1 MPLEYIIALEQ
12 AVTSGDYLWVAVI
25 CCCALFVVAK
35 ATDWELLSR
44 PRYRLKSVIFFLLA
58 TATLVLYTGGL
69 LTWLASGLVL
79 LLLVSLA
86 AVFIH
91 SSRGNILW
99 PCSSILSNA
108 SDFIRANEPK
118 RAEQILNRYTRYFL
132 DSVEK
137 YSYYLMQAAIAS
149 SKNDERRSIEL
160 LDRIDVG
167 TLNSDEKTHLEV
179 LRARYFTRLGDHKKA
194 LQIIER
200 ISDPSD
206 KYSLQISLI
215 KALSAECEGDLTKS
229 SEILFDAMESV
240 SDRPKDADYF
250 AILNNYGRIQK
261 IKRNETESLIHYRKA
276 LKLAKD
282 LREKHLLHVAYQNV
296 IPSFVSSNRPDE
308 ARKLIS
314 NYRSIVDFANPDD
327 MVEYYNFLIELYR
340 EANNRDKLFETI
352 DEARERVYPLVSWKE
367 QIVCDISQLRMRWNG
382 GVLSPAFLYQ
392 IEDQYSE
399 YAELS
404 VVERFRCYME
414 LHHVLQRLKEGGH
427 LILSQE
433 ALFDQNRDNIRRL
446 VPALEDHLDTTPEY
460 CVFEKCQVIWDIT
473 RGKKC
478 GTDDYDKEGVL
489 RMLEEIKEIHLTHGN
504 YIEAFNAGL
513 DVCDE
518 ALGQRQYEKM
528 WEFTQLA
535 MTEVQK
541 IRGHPAEASALIRI
555 ACYAYNA
562 GRHDL
567 AREHLDQFERTGVRI
582 SHSADWIQGYY
593 IGLKQ
598 ELGSSG

>member
-1 MPLEYIIALEQ
+1 MLEYIIELEQ
-12 AVTSGDYLWVAVI
+12 AIVSGNYFRIVVI
-25 CCCALFVVAK
+25 YFSILLVVAITQWK
-35 ATDWELLSR
+35 LLSL
-44 PRYRLKSVIFFLLA
+44 PRYRLKFIIFSLLSI
-58 TATLVLYTGGL
+58 TALTLWAIGL
-69 LTWLASGLVL
+69 LTWPTSGLVL

-99 PCSSILSNA
+99 PCSSILRDA

-118 RAEQILNRYTRYFL
+118 RAEQTLNRYTRYFL
-132 DSVEK
+132 DPVEK
-137 YSYYLMQAAIAS
+137 YSYYLTQAAIAS
-149 SKNDERRSIEL
+149 AKNDDRRSIEL

-167 TLNSDEKTHLEV
+167 TLNSDEKTRLEL

-200 ISDPSD
+200 LSNPSD
-206 KYSLQISLI
+206 EYSLQISLI
-215 KALSAECEGDLTKS
+215 RALSAEFEGDLTRS
-229 SEILFDAMESV
+229 SEILFDAKESA

-250 AILNNYGRIQK
+250 AVLNNYGRIQK
-261 IKRNETESLIHYRKA
+261 IKKNETESLIHYRKA

-282 LREKHLLHVAYQNV
+282 LKEKHLMHVAYQNV
-296 IPSFVSSNRPDE
+296 TSSLVSSHRQDE
-308 ARKLIS
+308 ARQLIS
-314 NYRSIVDFANPDD
+314 EYRSIVDFANPDD
-327 MVEYYNFLIELYR
+327 LVEYYNLLIELYR
-340 EANNRDKLFETI
+340 EANNRNKLFETI
-352 DEARERVYPLVSWKE
+352 DESRERVYPLVSRKE
-367 QIVCDISQLRMRWNG
+367 QIICDISQLRMRWNG

-392 IEDQYSE
+392 IEDQYPE
-399 YAELS
+399 YANLPA
-404 VVERFRCYME
+404 VERFRCYME
-414 LHHVLQRLKEGGH
+414 LHHVLQQLKEGGH

-433 ALFDQNRDNIRRL
+433 ALFDQNRENIRHL
-446 VPALEDHLDTTPEY
+446 VPALEDHLETTPEY
-460 CVFEKCQVIWDIT
+460 CVFEKCQVVWDII

-478 GTDDYDKEGVL
+478 GTDDYDREGVL
-489 RMLEEIKEIHLTHGN
+489 RMLEDIKEIHLTHGN

-518 ALGQRQYEKM
+518 ALGQKRYEKM

-535 MTEVQK
+535 MDELQK

-567 AREHLDQFERTGVRI
+567 AREYLDRFERTGVQI

-598 ELGSSG
+598 ELNSSG

>member
-1 MPLEYIIALEQ
+1 MLEYIIELEQ
-12 AVTSGDYLWVAVI
+12 AIVSGNYFRIVVI
-25 CCCALFVVAK
+25 YFSILLVVAITQWK
-35 ATDWELLSR
+35 LLSL
-44 PRYRLKSVIFFLLA
+44 PRYRLKFIIFSLLSI
-58 TATLVLYTGGL
+58 TALTLWAIGL
-69 LTWLASGLVL
+69 LTWPTSGLVL

-99 PCSSILSNA
+99 PCSSILRDA

-118 RAEQILNRYTRYFL
+118 RAEQTLNRYTRCFL
-132 DSVEK
+132 DPVEK
-137 YSYYLMQAAIAS
+137 YSYYLTQAAIAS
-149 SKNDERRSIEL
+149 AKNDDRRSIEL

-167 TLNSDEKTHLEV
+167 TLNSDEKTRLEL

-200 ISDPSD
+200 LSNPSD
-206 KYSLQISLI
+206 EYSLQISLI
-215 KALSAECEGDLTKS
+215 RALSAEFEGDLTRS
-229 SEILFDAMESV
+229 SEILFDAKESA

-250 AILNNYGRIQK
+250 AVLNNYGRIQK
-261 IKRNETESLIHYRKA
+261 IKKNETESLIHYRKA

-282 LREKHLLHVAYQNV
+282 LKEKHLMHVAYQNV
-296 IPSFVSSNRPDE
+296 TSSLVSSHRQDE
-308 ARKLIS
+308 ARQLIS
-314 NYRSIVDFANPDD
+314 EYRSIVDFANPDD
-327 MVEYYNFLIELYR
+327 LVEYYNFLIELYR
-340 EANNRDKLFETI
+340 EANNRNKLFETI
-352 DEARERVYPLVSWKE
+352 DESRERVYPLVSRKE
-367 QIVCDISQLRMRWNG
+367 QIICDISQLRMRWNG

-392 IEDQYSE
+392 IEDQYPE
-399 YAELS
+399 YANLPA
-404 VVERFRCYME
+404 VERFRCYME
-414 LHHVLQRLKEGGH
+414 LHHVLQQLKEGGH

-433 ALFDQNRDNIRRL
+433 ALFDQNRENIRHL
-446 VPALEDHLDTTPEY
+446 VPALEDHLETTPEY
-460 CVFEKCQVIWDIT
+460 CVFEKCQVVWDII

-478 GTDDYDKEGVL
+478 GTDDYDREGVL
-489 RMLEEIKEIHLTHGN
+489 RMLEDIKEIHLTHGN

-518 ALGQRQYEKM
+518 ALGQKRYEKM

-535 MTEVQK
+535 MDELQK

-567 AREHLDQFERTGVRI
+567 AREYLDRFERTGVQI

-598 ELGSSG
+598 ELNSSG

>member
-1 MPLEYIIALEQ
+1 MLEYIIELEQ
-12 AVTSGDYLWVAVI
+12 AIVSGNYFRIVVI
-25 CCCALFVVAK
+25 YFSILLVVAITQWK
-35 ATDWELLSR
+35 LLSL
-44 PRYRLKSVIFFLLA
+44 PRYRLKFIIFSLLSI
-58 TATLVLYTGGL
+58 TALTLWAIGL
-69 LTWLASGLVL
+69 LTWPTSGLVL

-99 PCSSILSNA
+99 PCSSILRDA

-118 RAEQILNRYTRYFL
+118 RAEQTLNRYTRYFL
-132 DSVEK
+132 DPVEK
-137 YSYYLMQAAIAS
+137 YSYYLTQAAIAS
-149 SKNDERRSIEL
+149 AKNDDRRSIEL

-167 TLNSDEKTHLEV
+167 TLNSDEKTRLEL

-200 ISDPSD
+200 LSNPSD
-206 KYSLQISLI
+206 EYSLQISLI
-215 KALSAECEGDLTKS
+215 RALSAEFEGDLTRS
-229 SEILFDAMESV
+229 SEILFDAKESA

-250 AILNNYGRIQK
+250 AVLNNYGRIQK
-261 IKRNETESLIHYRKA
+261 IKKNETESLIHYRKA

-282 LREKHLLHVAYQNV
+282 LKEKHLMHVAYQNV
-296 IPSFVSSNRPDE
+296 TSSLVSSHRQDE
-308 ARKLIS
+308 ARQLIS
-314 NYRSIVDFANPDD
+314 EYRSIVDFANPDD
-327 MVEYYNFLIELYR
+327 LVEYYNFLIELYR
-340 EANNRDKLFETI
+340 EANNRNKLFETI
-352 DEARERVYPLVSWKE
+352 DESRERVYPLVSRKE
-367 QIVCDISQLRMRWNG
+367 QIICDISQLRMRWNG

-392 IEDQYSE
+392 IEDQYPE
-399 YAELS
+399 YANLPA
-404 VVERFRCYME
+404 VERFRCYME
-414 LHHVLQRLKEGGH
+414 LHHVLQQLKEGGH

-433 ALFDQNRDNIRRL
+433 ALFDQNRENIRHL
-446 VPALEDHLDTTPEY
+446 VPALEDHLETTPEY
-460 CVFEKCQVIWDIT
+460 CVFEKCQVVWDII

-478 GTDDYDKEGVL
+478 GTDDYDREGVL
-489 RMLEEIKEIHLTHGN
+489 RMLEDIKEIHLTHGN

-518 ALGQRQYEKM
+518 ALGQKRYEKM

-535 MTEVQK
+535 MDELQK

-567 AREHLDQFERTGVRI
+567 AREYLDRFERTGVQI

-598 ELGSSG
+598 ELNSSG